1 MTAMGPPSLL
11 SVNVA
16 MPRLLATVQGE
27 EIFSGIAKR
36 PVASELVMVR
46 AMAIDGD
53 GQADLEVHGG
63 IDKAVY
69 AYPAA
74 NWPWWESEKH
84 LACGAGTFGENLTLG
99 GADEAAVRIGDRF
112 AWGEVLLEISQP
124 RAPCFKLGL
133 HTARADIPQAM
144 TLSGRCG
151 WYFRVLREGTAP
163 VQGEL
168 EPVLESDGPSV
179 RETFVSVF
187 APRPDQALL
196 HRIHAAP
203 ALSAAWRKQ
212 VAKKIRGFG
221 A

>member
-1 MTAMGPPSLL
+1 MTALVLL

-16 MPRLLATVQGE
+16 MPRLLATIQGE
-27 EIFSGIAKR
+27 EIYSGIAKR
-36 PVASELVMVR
+36 PVASEAVMVR
-46 AMAIDGD
+46 TTAIDGD

-74 NWPWWESEKH
+74 NWPWWVSEKH
-84 LACGAGTFGENLTLG
+84 LACVPGIFGENLTLG
-99 GADEAAVRIGDRF
+99 GADESDVHIGDRF
-112 AWGEVLLEISQP
+112 AWGEALLEISQP

-133 HTARADIPQAM
+133 HTARADVAPAM

-151 WYFRVLREGTAP
+151 WYFRVLREGAAP

-168 EPVLESDGPSV
+168 ERVLESDGPSV
-179 RETFVSVF
+179 RDAFVAVF
-187 APRPDQALL
+187 SPRPDMALL
-196 HRIHAAP
+196 RRIHASP

-212 VAKKIRGFG
+212 VAKKSRGFG